1 MISREDAPDRQ
12 AATLLTGSGVTIYLR
27 YERVG
32 SEWHGFTAMGLTAT
46 APLWL
51 IGPVST
57 EFAPSGNA
65 ALPPPDKAAAPV
77 LAEIVAFAARPQ
89 WLQASGGKS
98 GATPQVG
105 LRATGSG
112 TAFVVG
118 RNGAMLTNAH
128 VVNGCEQL
136 TLADGTNVA
145 MVAMDPRRDLALVK
159 AAHGFGSAL
168 NFRRDQT
175 IEHGEQ
181 VRVFGF
187 PYYRLV
193 SESLNIT
200 DGIVTSLAGLR
211 GDTLQFQMSAN
222 LQPGNSGG
230 PVLDESGNVI
240 GVSVAILNSLAVARL
255 TGTIPQGMNY
265 AVRGS
270 EAEAFLSE
278 HGTEVGKGTS
288 GRARDLRDIAKVT
301 APLVF
306 PLLCYQ

>member
-1 MISREDAPDRQ
+1 
-12 AATLLTGSGVTIYLR
+12 
-27 YERVG
+27 
-32 SEWHGFTAMGLTAT
+32 MGLTAT

-51 IGPVST
+51 IGPVSN
-57 EFAPSGNA
+57 EFTASADPP
-65 ALPPPDKAAAPV
+65 LPPPDKETAPV
-77 LAEIVAFAARPQ
+77 LAEIAAFAGKPQ
-89 WLQASGGKS
+89 WVQAT
-98 GATPQVG
+98 GARLGAAPQVG

-112 TAFVVG
+112 TAFVVA

-136 TLADGTNVA
+136 KLADGTDVT
-145 MVAMDPRRDLALVK
+145 MVAADPRRDLALVK
-159 AAHGFGSAL
+159 ATHGFASAL
-168 NFRRDQT
+168 NFRHEQT
-175 IEHGEQ
+175 IELGEP

-200 DGIVTSLAGLR
+200 DGIVTSLTGLR
-211 GDTLQFQMSAN
+211 GNPLRFQMSAN

-230 PVLDESGNVI
+230 PVLDEAGNVI
-240 GVSVAILNSLAVARL
+240 GVSVAVLNSLAVARL
-255 TGTIPQGMNY
+255 TGTLPQGMNY

-278 HGTEVGKGTS
+278 HGTELGQATS
-288 GRARDLRDIAKVT
+288 GRARDVRAIAKVT

-306 PLLCYQ
+306 PLLCYN